1 VFQLFDNQIVKF
13 DGIFFVTL
21 LYVKQ
26 KKWLCRIIEIFLLN
40 LSLLYKN
47 LAE

>member
-1 VFQLFDNQIVKF
+1 MIQLSDNQMVIF
-13 DGIFFVTL
+13 DGTFFVIL

-40 LSLLYKN
+40 LSLIYKN